1 MKYLRKCRH
10 AGVQTAIKDDA
21 TPFWKI
27 KSVFRKVKILNCRW
41 KLNSSTVDDART
53 SYYLELILCDK
64 RAYTFDSTADKAE
77 TSIPCKIMQG
87 Y

>member
-27 KSVFRKVKILNCRW
+27 KSFFRKVKILNCRW